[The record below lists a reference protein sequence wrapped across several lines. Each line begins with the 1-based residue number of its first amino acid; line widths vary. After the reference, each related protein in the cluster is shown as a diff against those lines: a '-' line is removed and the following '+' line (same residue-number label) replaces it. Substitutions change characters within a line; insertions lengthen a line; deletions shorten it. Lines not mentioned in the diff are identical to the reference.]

1 MTYRLTFDDVALDQ
15 IDHLPVSGML
25 ALSEA
30 YTVLSLTPWNG
41 SGPEGR
47 PDAPVRTLPF
57 GRWGMVTYLVLE
69 DRLQVDVLRV
79 EWVDLEA

>member
-1 MTYRLTFDDVALDQ
+1 MTYRLTFDAVALDQ
-15 IDHLPVSGML
+15 IDHLPVHGML
-25 ALSEA
+25 ALSEV
-30 YTVLSLTPWNG
+30 YTLLSLAPWS

-57 GRWGMVTYLVLE
+57 GRWGMITFLVLE

-79 EWVDLEA
+79 EWVELDI